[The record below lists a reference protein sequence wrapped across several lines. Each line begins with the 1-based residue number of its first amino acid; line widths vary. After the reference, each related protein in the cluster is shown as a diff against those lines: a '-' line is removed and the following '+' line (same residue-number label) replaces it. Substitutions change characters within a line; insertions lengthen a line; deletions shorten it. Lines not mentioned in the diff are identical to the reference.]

1 MQFTQSITELLDNIE
16 HIAIPIFCQLTDNR
30 NVCNEQPMAAD
41 KPNPEVK
48 TFASSVFV
56 TYISMAMDDIKNIS
70 PISVFS

>member
-1 MQFTQSITELLDNIE
+1 
-16 HIAIPIFCQLTDNR
+16 
-30 NVCNEQPMAAD
+30 MAAD